1 MKRIENEEYSVDE
14 NQIIDEIQYFEA
26 EEFKIKEIISN
37 NMEDF
42 KVKEIQ
48 IRTLDEASKKTSI
61 EKPDSLRKKLNNI
74 KTGVNTAATTTAS
87 ASIALVAAL
96 GVGAI
101 VIDPVDDIIDF
112 GTVQYIN
119 YYVEYEEVDDVLN
132 ENVKINFEKD
142 LNDGFYTIVI
152 NKETEEIK
160 TLNHEFITFYNV
172 DENTTFEVVT
182 KDEKDNIVDSF
193 EVSVST
199 VSPYQYL
206 GVGSMN
212 YNLIQNPDD
221 TVSLEMILEV
231 YDEGLIPKAYLS
243 DLNGNDLD
251 YESVYYEDKLII
263 NNIVDEEFNLNAFLY
278 KEENNN
284 YFAVQSYKI
293 LNYNLENPINAELER
308 VEVLNSSYSYDG
320 SVPTEIYLDGY
331 LSSNDYLD
339 ILVYNQTGEII
350 DEQLNINDL
359 NYPITFN
366 DLPTDE
372 EVIFDYKLYHYG
384 NVIKKGSYQTSLA
397 IKEEYLDASYDYGAI
412 NPGDVMATYNKDG
425 TYNAYFNSGFR
436 NNSEYD
442 MIYKIELNDGMVNR
456 YEYIGNEAIGY
467 IHNIDSNDQFSLVHK
482 VMIKEDKTYYAI
494 YDYYL
499 ASGSFGVT
507 RDEEGNMELQPYLD
521 VFEADTPKTYQ
532 FSSYQD
538 FKEDLLVTAILSTGE
553 TLEFKVMK
561 DSLNDYEN
569 YPSIDL
575 NDYEYESVKFI
586 VKVLANPIYGMGD
599 MIIESGID
607 IYGDIY
613 TEFIL
618 EFEF

>member
-1 MKRIENEEYSVDE
+1 MKRIENEEYSVAE

-48 IRTLDEASKKTSI
+48 IRTLDEAPKKTSI

-101 VIDPVDDIIDF
+101 VLDPFNDNSDF
-112 GTVQYIN
+112 GIVQYIN

-160 TLNHEFITFYNV
+160 TLNHDFITFYNV
-172 DENTTFEVVT
+172 DENTIFEVIT

-193 EVSVST
+193 EVNVST

-206 GVGSMN
+206 GIGSMN
-212 YNLIQNPDD
+212 YNLIQNPND
-221 TVSLEMILEV
+221 TVDLEMILEE
-231 YDEGLIPKAYLS
+231 DTDGLIPKAYLS

-293 LNYNLENPINAELER
+293 HNYNLENPINAELER

-397 IKEEYLDASYDYGAI
+397 IKEEYLDASYDYVAI
-412 NPGDVMATYNKDG
+412 TSPG
-425 TYNAYFNSGFR
+425 
-436 NNSEYD
+436 
-442 MIYKIELNDGMVNR
+442 
-456 YEYIGNEAIGY
+456 
-467 IHNIDSNDQFSLVHK
+467 
-482 VMIKEDKTYYAI
+482 
-494 YDYYL
+494 
-499 ASGSFGVT
+499 
-507 RDEEGNMELQPYLD
+507 
-521 VFEADTPKTYQ
+521 
-532 FSSYQD
+532 
-538 FKEDLLVTAILSTGE
+538 
-553 TLEFKVMK
+553 
-561 DSLNDYEN
+561 
-569 YPSIDL
+569 
-575 NDYEYESVKFI
+575 FI
-586 VKVLANPIYGMGD
+586 AP
-599 MIIESGID
+599 
-607 IYGDIY
+607 
-613 TEFIL
+613 
-618 EFEF
+618 

>member
-1 MKRIENEEYSVDE
+1 MKRFENEEYSVAE
-14 NQIIDEIQYFEA
+14 NQIIDEIQHFEA

-48 IRTLDEASKKTSI
+48 TRTLDETSKKTSI

-101 VIDPVDDIIDF
+101 VMDPVDDVIEF
-112 GTVQYIN
+112 GTIQYIN

-132 ENVKINFEKD
+132 ENVKIKFEKD

-160 TLNHEFITFYNV
+160 TLNHDFITFYNV
-172 DENTTFEVVT
+172 DENTTFEVIT

-193 EVSVST
+193 KVNVST
-199 VSPYQYL
+199 VSSYQYL

-221 TVSLEMILEV
+221 TVDLEMILEE
-231 YDEGLIPKAYLS
+231 DTDGLIPKAYLS

-263 NNIVDEEFNLNAFLY
+263 NNIVDQEFNLNAFLY

-293 LNYNLENPINAELER
+293 HNYSLENPINAELER

-320 SVPTEIYLDGY
+320 STPTEIYLDGY

-339 ILVYNQTGEII
+339 IRVHNRTGDII
-350 DEQLNINDL
+350 DEYLNINDL

-397 IKEEYLDASYDYGAI
+397 IKEEYLDASYDYWAI

-425 TYNAYFNSGFR
+425 TYNAYFNSGFK

-442 MIYKIELNDGMVNR
+442 MIYKIELNDGIVNR

-467 IHNIDSNDQFSLVHK
+467 IHNINSNDQFSLVHK

-494 YDYYL
+494 YDFYL
-499 ASGSFGVT
+499 ASGSFGVSH
-507 RDEEGNMELQPYLD
+507 DEEGNMELQPYLD
-521 VFEADTPKTYQ
+521 VFETDTPKIYQ
-532 FSSYQD
+532 FSSYQN

-553 TLEFKVMK
+553 TLEFKVSK

-575 NDYEYESVKFI
+575 NDYEYETVKFI

-607 IYGDIY
+607 IYGDVY